1 MLYVSV
7 TVHLAILFL
16 DVVTYLFSYFEKLA
30 TIKCSHFAEVNIINI
45 NIIPTTQAPMTI
57 TFLLFIDRHYKRLPG
72 DDIAT
77 LSTAISVGGLLL
89 SY

>member
-1 MLYVSV
+1 MSRVMLYVSV
-7 TVHLAILFL
+7 TVHLATLFL

-30 TIKCSHFAEVNIINI
+30 TIKCSHFAEVNIIR
-45 NIIPTTQAPMTI
+45 TTQAPMAI

-77 LSTAISVGGLLL
+77 LSTAVSVGGLLL
-89 SY
+89 SC